1 MFINLIATAL
11 LLAPVAQPSSIDDQ
25 SRDYVVILDT
35 SASMVTNEFFDPAKE
50 ALVDMINDDWS
61 EDKKSRLYLYTF
73 DSALRPCRV
82 FDLDV
87 EGKADLI
94 SYIDSIRALGDET
107 CMVSA
112 LQGVLKEVP
121 KRRHVVGRNGRVAY
135 YLLTDGSENCRN
147 GRVGKSAIKV
157 EDGTLEKVLVE
168 WGMTLERL
176 DDKDHIFLLRLGSPI
191 DAADIEIASL
201 TEEEIRKASIKGD
214 LPLTSVTTD
223 GSKKALKEAMTLPSL
238 TLKVLNSNQSVS
250 EGGLQSIKCVL
261 SGENLEGLDM
271 PKLSVVITKSGF
283 NSAPVSIEKPEIN
296 LTKSQWDDLV
306 KGEEIEL
313 EFRLKYSP
321 SRSEDI
327 EEKGNLKFTVK
338 GPKELVKEGTATA
351 SSTLALSSKGKAEVK
366 VTCDPIAEKVA
377 RADTTSRTVSGSIN
391 LDWSSASVTRGGE
404 LTFESSGN
412 WPGAIPPVVKFGNK
426 GDGKLVVSSPV
437 NSVPYSITV
446 PAGSTS
452 PVLEGYFVVRAIKS
466 EIVSRYGSLTTELE
480 IPWRLEVAQ
489 PPKPLVEVSGD
500 FPVTGSLDLSVEY
513 PEDKTTIRK
522 RLTFSP
528 NAEAK
533 RKGAKIIV
541 SSKQGSFGDP
551 WPSGLKVVMDGEGGR
566 VIHRRLDAMTCEI
579 VVPRNCPQGH
589 YVGVLELTSVDTSL
603 DAAGFGEPSGEMHL
617 NWSIVVQAPDTA
629 VVSVEKPKTVSRNKI
644 KWPVTSS
651 QTINLPVRIDFNNR
665 AHKVGSF
672 VEANLSFS
680 NPAITVSGKVRLTP
694 SSPISS
700 ISINVPKGIKPNNV
714 EGVLTML
721 ATNATFPDNETLHT
735 EKVFIE
741 FDGSASLTATI
752 GVDEEWL
759 QGDLGDWNEDGYS
772 SKTPITLNWS
782 RDAKSLKSE
791 IEYNIE
797 PDLNSAQWPNDAN
810 FITLNGLPDGLITS
824 TDGMIELAY
833 NFPEGVAPGEYSG
846 RLALNGL
853 DGVEINMSGDDELTV
868 GREFAFKFVVPEK
881 PLPLLARIFS
891 WIWNIFLT
899 LLILAIALMVW
910 LCSKWGVGPAQAWDR
925 AKTSL
930 MGAEAMKF
938 SAGTFIEWHN
948 LEDESR
954 GEITLDGKVSFSLD
968 KTSEEGLSSF
978 EGSLTFTPVS
988 GNMHDGIEVAIDSGD
1003 FEASSM
1009 GSKQVFHGGSLDP
1022 EIEIVCGDFGITVH
1036 GDFEHNPDAFGED
1049 IANDPFDGED
1059 DSFSS
1064 FNEDD
1069 SLNGLDAD
1077 DDDDMKW

>member
-35 SASMVTNEFFDPAKE
+35 SLSMVTNGFIDPVKE
-50 ALVDMINDDWS
+50 QLVDMINDEWS
-61 EDKKSRLYLYTF
+61 EDEKSRLYLYTF

-94 SYIDSIRALGDET
+94 SYIDSIRAEGKET
-107 CMVSA
+107 CMVSS
-112 LQGVLKEVP
+112 LKGVLEEVP
-121 KRRHVVGRNGRVAY
+121 ELRHIDGRSGRVAY
-135 YLLTDGSENCRN
+135 YLLTDGSENCNRSSKNVTN
-147 GRVGKSAIKV
+147 GALENLLLTWGKISHRRG
-157 EDGTLEKVLVE
+157 DFLFLV
-168 WGMTLERL
+168 
-176 DDKDHIFLLRLGSPI
+176 RLGEPK
-191 DAADIEIASL
+191 DRDDIEIA
-201 TEEEIRKASIKGD
+201 EETAAAVEKAKKGGA
-214 LPLTSVTTD
+214 PVSRIETD
-223 GSKKALKEAMTLPSL
+223 GTDESLALAFRGRPALFL
-238 TLKVLNSNQSVS
+238 TALNPNQSVS
-250 EGGLQSIKCVL
+250 EGGLESIKCVL
-261 SGENLEGLDM
+261 SGENLEYWAERHDV
-271 PKLSVVITKSGF
+271 PKLSVSITKSGF
-283 NSAPVSIEKPEIN
+283 NSAPVSIERPEIKI
-296 LTKSQWDDLV
+296 TKSQWNDLV
-306 KGEEIEL
+306 EGKQIEL
-313 EFRLKYSP
+313 EFKLKYLP

-327 EEKGNLKFTVK
+327 YEKGQLGFAVK
-338 GPKELVKEGTATA
+338 GPDELA
-351 SSTLALSSKGKAEVK
+351 SNVAAFSNLTLSSQGKAEVK

-377 RADTTSRTVSGSIN
+377 RADITSRTVSGSIN

-412 WPGAIPPVVKFGNK
+412 WPGATPPVVKFGNK
-426 GDGKLVVSSPV
+426 GDGKLVVSSRV

-452 PVLEGYFVVRAIKS
+452 PMLEGYFVVSAVKS
-466 EIVSRYGSLTTELE
+466 EIVSSSGTLTTELE
-480 IPWRLEVAQ
+480 IPWHLEVAQ
-489 PPKPLVEVSGD
+489 PPKPIVEVSGD

-522 RLTFSP
+522 RLAFSP
-528 NAEAK
+528 NPEAK
-533 RKGAKIIV
+533 RKMAQVIV
-541 SSKQGSFGDP
+541 SSRRAHFGDP

-566 VIHRRLDAMTCEI
+566 VVHRRLDAISCEI

-589 YVGVLELTSVDTSL
+589 YVGVLELTAVNTSL
-603 DAAGFGEPSGEMHL
+603 DAEGFGAPNKEMHL
-617 NWSIVVQAPDTA
+617 NWSIVVQAPGVA
-629 VVSVEKPKTVSRNKI
+629 AVSVEKPQSASRNKI

-672 VEANLSFS
+672 VEAALSFS
-680 NPAITVSGKVRLTP
+680 DPAITSSGKVRLTP

-700 ISINVPKGIKPNNV
+700 IEITVPKGVKPNNV
-714 EGVLTML
+714 EGVLTMI
-721 ATNATFPDNETLHT
+721 ATGATFPDGEMLHA

-741 FDGSASLTATI
+741 FDGAASLIATI
-752 GVDEEWL
+752 GVDEGWL
-759 QGDLGDWNEDGYS
+759 QGSLGDWNEAGYS
-772 SKTPITLNWS
+772 SETPITLSWS
-782 RDAKSLKSE
+782 RDAKLLKSE

-810 FITLNGLPDGLITS
+810 FVTLNGSPEGSIGS
-824 TDGMIELAY
+824 TDGMLELAY
-833 NFPEGVAPGEYSG
+833 NFPEGVEPGEYSG

-853 DGVEINMSGDDELTV
+853 DGLEINMVGDDDLTV
-868 GREFAFKFVVPEK
+868 GREFTFRFVVPEK

-910 LCSKWGVGPAQAWDR
+910 LCSKWGVGPVQAWDR

-930 MGAEAMKF
+930 MGAEAMSF

-948 LEDESR
+948 LEDDSS
-954 GEITLDGKVSFSLD
+954 GEITLDGKASFSLD
-968 KTSEEGLSSF
+968 KTSGEGLSGF
-978 EGSLTFTPVS
+978 EGSLTFTPVT
-988 GNMHDGIEVAIDSGD
+988 GDMYDGIEVAIDSGD

-1009 GSKQVFHGGSLDP
+1009 GSKQSFHGGSLDP
-1022 EIEIVCGDFGITVH
+1022 EIEIVCGDFEIKVQ
-1036 GDFEHNPDAFGED
+1036 GDFEHNPDAFGGD
-1049 IANDPFDGED
+1049 VANDPFAGED

-1064 FNEDD
+1064 LDGDD
-1069 SLNGLDAD
+1069 SPAGFDGD
-1077 DDDDMKW
+1077 DDDDMEW